1 MPSDI
6 RQVVLLPDITLLFM
20 TPSLGSVFFYRP
32 AWIPRDNVVMKN
44 VLKQIQSSIA
54 ILFEQTARLCAA
66 GDAAGAKH
74 AYQQWLTEHGD
85 SPLAH
90 AVYFNLGVLQAE
102 TNELP
107 AAERSYRSALNHQPD
122 FLQAAFN
129 LGTTLEKQQ
138 RFVEALASWENLLAL
153 PDTVSGEKLDLL
165 ILALNGRGRLLEDL
179 KRYSEAEAE
188 FTRSLLLKPDQPN
201 VIHHWLHLRQKQCNW
216 PVLSE
221 LPGLTPEK
229 MLGYASALSMLDLS
243 DDPELQLKAAQRY
256 VKEKVE
262 PDLLP
267 LANPTGYGHRK
278 LRIGYLSSDFKLHA
292 VSMLTVEMLE
302 LHDREHFEIY
312 GFCWSQDDG
321 SALRQRVL
329 AALDIHVPIGHLSD
343 AQAAQCIR
351 DAEIDILVD
360 LQGLTAGARINIL
373 ARRPAPI
380 QVAYLG
386 FPGTSGMP
394 FIDYTLSDR
403 YVLPESALTHFSEQP
418 LYLPEVFQ
426 VCDRQRPVGPTPT
439 RASCGLPEDA
449 FVFCAFNNNHKYTP
463 ELFTV
468 WLNILRRTPNSM
480 LWLLAD
486 NESVQPN
493 LLAFCAQND
502 IAAERLV
509 FAPRA
514 LPPDYLARYRIADL
528 FLDCFPFN
536 GGTTVNDALW
546 MGLPVLTRSGRTFA
560 SRMAGS
566 LLHNTGLEELV
577 VENFEDY
584 ENLAVALAT
593 QPARLADIKSR
604 LSAARENSELFST
617 AEQVRK
623 IETMFCQIAS
633 YEPEKDM
640 SAKKSSRTGEQ
651 TAAAAT
657 STIAVTAPVQSDA
670 KRFLHVGCGPQR
682 KASTTRGFNS
692 DDWIELRLDIN
703 EEVQPDIVG
712 TMTDMSRVADASVDA
727 IFSSH
732 NIEHLFPHEVPL
744 ALQEFI
750 RVLKANGFAV
760 ITCPDLKSVCAL
772 VAEDKLIEPAYQ
784 SAAGPIAPIDI
795 LYGHRPEIAM
805 GNTYMAHRCG
815 FTEKV
820 LVSSLQAAGFATV
833 ISITRP
839 ESFDIWA
846 VASKSPRS
854 ADEMRALAAVHFIK

>member
-1 MPSDI
+1 
-6 RQVVLLPDITLLFM
+6 
-20 TPSLGSVFFYRP
+20 
-32 AWIPRDNVVMKN
+32 MKN
-44 VLKQIQSSIA
+44 ALKQIQSSVT
-54 ILFEQTARLCAA
+54 ILFEQAARLSAE
-66 GDAAGAKH
+66 GDDAGAKR

-90 AVYFNLGVLQAE
+90 AAYFNLGVLQAE
-102 TNELP
+102 TNELA
-107 AAERSYRSALNHQPD
+107 AAEQSYRNALAHQPD

-138 RFVEALASWENLLAL
+138 RFVEALASWETLLAL

-165 ILALNGRGRLLEDL
+165 VLALNGRGRLLEDL
-179 KRYSEAEAE
+179 KRYREAEAE
-188 FTRSLLLKPDQPN
+188 FARSLLLKPDQPN

-267 LANPTGYGHRK
+267 LANPAGYGHRK
-278 LRIGYLSSDFKLHA
+278 LRIGYVSSDFKLHA

-302 LHDREHFEIY
+302 LHDRENFEIY

-321 SALRQRVL
+321 SALRQRIL
-329 AALDIHVPIGHLSD
+329 AALDVHVPIGHLSD

-351 DAEIDILVD
+351 AAEIDILVD

-394 FIDYTLSDR
+394 FIDYVLSDR
-403 YVLPESALTHFSEQP
+403 YVLPEAALPHFTEKP

-426 VCDRQRPVGPTPT
+426 VADRHRPVADTPT
-439 RASCGLPEDA
+439 RATCGLPEAA

-463 ELFTV
+463 ELFEV
-468 WLNILRRTPNSM
+468 WLNILRRVPNSV

-486 NESVQPN
+486 NPTVQPN
-493 LLAFCAQND
+493 LQAFS
-502 IAAERLV
+502 AERGIAPERLI
-509 FAPRA
+509 FAPRVA
-514 LPPDYLARYRIADL
+514 PAEYLARYGAADL

-536 GGTTVNDALW
+536 GGTTANDALW
-546 MGLPVLTRSGRTFA
+546 MGLPIVTRAGRTFA

-566 LLHNTGLEELV
+566 LLHSLGLQELV
-577 VENFEDY
+577 VENFAEYED
-584 ENLAVALAT
+584 LAVALAN
-593 QPARLADIKSR
+593 QPERLAGIKR
-604 LSAARENSELFST
+604 HLTLTHDDSALFRT
-617 AEQVRK
+617 DAQVRK
-623 IETMFCQIAS
+623 IESLFANIANFHLES
-633 YEPEKDM
+633 DM
-640 SAKKSSRTGEQ
+640 TNKKRTAKSSP
-651 TAAAAT
+651 
-657 STIAVTAPVQSDA
+657 APQKIVSAQEPNGSPS
-670 KRFLHVGCGPQR
+670 KTFLHVGCGPLR
-682 KASTTRGFNS
+682 KDSTTRGFNS
-692 DDWIELRLDIN
+692 DDWVELRLDIN
-703 EEVQPDIVG
+703 EAVQPDIVG
-712 TMTDMSRVADASVDA
+712 TMTDMSRVEDSSVDA
-727 IFSSH
+727 VFSSH

-744 ALQEFI
+744 ALNEFM
-750 RVLKANGFAV
+750 RALKPDGFAV

-772 VAEDKLIEPAYQ
+772 VAEDKLTDAAYQ
-784 SAAGPIAPIDI
+784 SPAGPIAPIDI
-795 LYGHRPEIAM
+795 LYGYRQSIAM

-820 LVSSLQAAGFATV
+820 LVNSLQAAGFATV
-833 ISITRP
+833 ISIARP
-839 ESFDIWA
+839 ESFDLWA

-854 ADEMRALAAVHFIK
+854 ADEMRALAALHFIK